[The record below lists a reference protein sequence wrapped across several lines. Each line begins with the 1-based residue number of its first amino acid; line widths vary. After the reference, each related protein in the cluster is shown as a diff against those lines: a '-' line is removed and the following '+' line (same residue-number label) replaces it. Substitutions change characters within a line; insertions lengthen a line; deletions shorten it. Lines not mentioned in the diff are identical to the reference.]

1 MLAVR
6 AKRDTMLAGR
16 WVVRHERENGSMGE
30 VPSRVADLK
39 DPDVLRALLSCPES
53 DVVERKRAADVATL
67 AKVVSALANTNGGWL
82 LLGVDDD
89 GALVGWHPNG
99 RAHPRDWLRDVLDN
113 ALDPVPH
120 FEAELFDVDG
130 TTIGIVR
137 VPRSSAAPHFIEA
150 SGEVFERRNAQTK
163 RATSRQ
169 VRQLMLRG
177 SEGTDVALARL
188 DDRKIAPD
196 LTIALDAPRQS
207 TSMHARALASIIR
220 VSLVET
226 SDGFRDWVHST
237 EAFAR
242 SRTFVWSA
250 ARAMN
255 DRDWCA
261 PPQPAPARTTAG
273 GHIAAAEWDG
283 RILREINVAWDRV
296 GLGGVRLAGERPD
309 DSGIFYLLSNEVR
322 DRWLV
327 TGLEYIFGALDE
339 AGALGLAVLRWDLY
353 GIRGADV
360 TTVRDRNVV
369 AAQGVIPSHYN
380 NMIKLDTQVDIGVTG
395 ASEAADQLWRLL
407 ELLSG
412 ADHH

>member
-1 MLAVR
+1 M
-6 AKRDTMLAGR
+6 GR
-16 WVVRHERENGSMGE
+16 
-30 VPSRVADLK
+30 VPERVADLK
-39 DPDVLRALLSCPES
+39 DPEVLRGLLSSPES
-53 DVVERKRAADVATL
+53 DVVERKRAADIATL
-67 AKVVSALANTNGGWL
+67 AKVVSAFANANGGWL

-89 GALVGWHPNG
+89 GALAGWHPNG

-137 VPRSSAAPHFIEA
+137 VPRSTAAPHFIDA
-150 SGEVFERRNAQTK
+150 TGEVFERRNGQTK
-163 RATSRQ
+163 RAISSQ
-169 VRQLMLRG
+169 VRQMTLRG
-177 SEGTDVALARL
+177 SDGTDVARGRL

-196 LTIALDAPRQS
+196 LTIALDAPRKS
-207 TSMHARALASIIR
+207 TSMHARALASIVR
-220 VSLVET
+220 VSLLET
-226 SDGFRDWVHST
+226 SDGFRDWVHSA
-237 EAFAR
+237 EARAR
-242 SRTFVWSA
+242 SHTFIWSA

-261 PPQPAPARTTAG
+261 PPRPAPARTTAG
-273 GHIAAAEWDG
+273 GHTAAAEWDG
-283 RILREINVAWDRV
+283 RMLREINVAWDRV

-327 TGLEYIFGALDE
+327 TGLEYLFDALDE
-339 AGALGLAVLRWDLY
+339 AGAFGPAVLRWNLH

-369 AAQGVIPSHYN
+369 AAQGVIPAHYD
-380 NMIKLDTQVDIGVTG
+380 NMVELDTQVDIGVIG
-395 ASEAADQLWRLL
+395 ASGAADQLWRLL
-407 ELLSG
+407 ERLSG
-412 ADHH
+412 AEHH